1 MTREAELKARDFVTL
16 VCHGLPAETEVG
28 VVQRLLL
35 QAQVAIGSYADPSW
49 TAAGWRMFTERLF
62 DLAADPATESDQ
74 QLAFVN
80 SLAGSVLSTDQ
91 LAVLRGWLDGSV
103 PLAGLV
109 VDTDLR
115 WRLLQ
120 ALVAHDAASV
130 DEIEAALSEDPTATG
145 QRQAERT
152 RGLRPSVEV
161 KEEAWRRAV
170 HDDELPNAINEAI
183 ISGFSHPAQKE
194 LLAPY
199 VSRYFADVADVWA
212 RRSSERAQPVALGLY
227 PSWSVSASTVEA
239 SDAWLSDD
247 GHPPALR
254 RLVSE
259 GRAGILR
266 ALAARQFDAH

>member
-1 MTREAELKARDFVTL
+1 MMPT
-16 VCHGLPAETEVG
+16 
-28 VVQRLLL
+28 
-35 QAQVAIGSYADPSW
+35 
-49 TAAGWRMFTERLF
+49 FTSRLF

-80 SLAGSVLSTDQ
+80 ALTGSVLSVDQ
-91 LAVLRGWLDGSV
+91 LTVLRGWLDGSA
-103 PLAGLV
+103 PLPGLV

-130 DEIEAALSEDPTATG
+130 DEVEATLENDPTATG
-145 QRQAERT
+145 QRQAERI
-152 RGLRPSVEV
+152 RALRPSASV
-161 KEEAWRRAV
+161 KAEAWQRAV
-170 HDDELPNAINEAI
+170 HDDEMPNALNEAI
-183 ISGFSHPAQKE
+183 ISGFSHPSQKA

-199 VSRYFADVADVWA
+199 VARYFADVADVWA

-227 PSWSVSASTVEA
+227 PSWAVAEETVTA
-239 SDAWLSDD
+239 SDEWLGNES
-247 GHPPALR
+247 HPPALR

-266 ALAARQFDAH
+266 ALAARTFDAE